1 MRLSLQLLASAALIG
16 LVWCTLFSCSS
27 LKGEPAPPITGGT
40 LVVDGFAATD
50 TPRPQPK
57 WQLLAFFSPT

>member
-1 MRLSLQLLASAALIG
+1 MRLSLQLIASAALIG
-16 LVWCTLFSCSS
+16 LAWCSFFSCSS
-27 LKGEPAPPITGGT
+27 LQGEPAPPITGGT
-40 LVVDGFAATD
+40 LVVDGSASSD